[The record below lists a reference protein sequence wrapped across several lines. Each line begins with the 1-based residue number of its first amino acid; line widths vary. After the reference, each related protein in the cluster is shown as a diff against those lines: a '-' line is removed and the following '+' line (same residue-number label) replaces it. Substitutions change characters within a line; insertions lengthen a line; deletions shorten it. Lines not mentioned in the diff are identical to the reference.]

1 MAENTAVA
9 EKKAFT
15 TSLSEWSNT
24 MTGLII
30 NDYKAVGM
38 DMDDYAK
45 ECAMEAMTSIFN
57 LVKSDPK
64 INMGNLDTSNLR
76 GIVKRCASLKLN
88 ASAYPRECYFQL
100 RNVNVGKDENGK
112 DIWQQQ
118 VEMGIE
124 GSGYDSL
131 LENFGKDVKQVYP
144 YWVVKEGDE
153 YIPPKHKGLTV
164 TEPEWEERGLS
175 SKAVRVVYPV
185 KLKDGTIT
193 YLSADR
199 DSVKVN
205 LLSHVKQNMMNAT
218 FGVITG
224 TKKQYGKEVARTRYD
239 ATPEEKAKIK
249 EKKEEVLN
257 ALRSCKTVDEMLECE
272 IARAFISGA
281 WLDTPESMIQRKMCN
296 NATRKYPKNYDPM
309 ARQAQVEMDEVYQVA
324 QAEIA
329 ENANTVEFIEDKADV
344 VGTTA
349 AEVTEKQAE
358 DSTLPPFMQ
367 AE

>member
-9 EKKAFT
+9 EKRAFT

-64 INMGNLDTSNLR
+64 INMGSLDTSNLR

-100 RNVNVGKDENGK
+100 RSVKVGIDPQTNK
-112 DIWQQQ
+112 DIWQKQ

-131 LENFGKDVKQVYP
+131 LANYGKDVKQVYP
-144 YWVVKEGDE
+144 HWIVKEGDK
-153 YIPPKHKGLTV
+153 YIPPKHKGLSI
-164 TEPEWEERGLS
+164 TEPEWEEKGLS
-175 SKAVRVVYPV
+175 SKAVMVVYPV
-185 KLKDGTIT
+185 MLIDGTVT

-199 DSVKVN
+199 ASVKIN
-205 LLSHVKQNMMNAT
+205 LLSHVKQNMINAT
-218 FGVITG
+218 FGICADRYKATDKQKAEIKV
-224 TKKQYGKEVARTRYD
+224 KKDE
-239 ATPEEKAKIK
+239 I
-249 EKKEEVLN
+249 LN
-257 ALRSCKTVDEMLECE
+257 ALRACKTVDEMLECE
-272 IARAFISGA
+272 IARPFISGA

-344 VGTTA
+344 VDTTEA
-349 AEVTEKQAE
+349 TEEQAE

>member
-15 TSLSEWSNT
+15 TSLSEWSNAI
-24 MTGLII
+24 TGLII
-30 NDYKAVGM
+30 DDYKSCGM

-57 LVKSDPK
+57 LVKSNPK
-64 INMGNLDTSNLR
+64 VNMGSLDTSNLR

-100 RNVNVGKDENGK
+100 RNVNIGKDADGK
-112 DIWQQQ
+112 EIWQQQ

-131 LENFGKDVKQVYP
+131 LTNYGKDVKQVYP
-144 YWVVKEGDE
+144 YWIVKEGDK

-164 TEPEWEERGLS
+164 TEPEWEENS
-175 SKAVRVVYPV
+175 VSDKAVRVVYPV
-185 KLKDGTIT
+185 KLMDGTVT

-205 LLSHVKQNMMNAT
+205 LLAHVKQNMMNET

-224 TKKQYGKEVARTRYD
+224 TKKQYNKEVARTRYD

-257 ALRSCKTVDEMLECE
+257 ALRACKTVDEMLECE
-272 IARAFISGA
+272 LARPFISGA

-324 QAEIA
+324 QAEIT

-344 VGTTA
+344 VDSTA
-349 AEVTEKQAE
+349 TEATEEQAE

>member
-1 MAENTAVA
+1 
-9 EKKAFT
+9 
-15 TSLSEWSNT
+15 

-64 INMGNLDTSNLR
+64 IDMRNLDTSNLR

-131 LENFGKDVKQVYP
+131 LANYGKDVKQVYP
-144 YWVVKEGDE
+144 YWVIKEGDV

-164 TEPEWEERGLS
+164 TEPEWEEKGLS
-175 SKAVRVVYPV
+175 DKAVRVVYPV
-185 KLKDGTIT
+185 KLLDGTIT
-193 YLSADR
+193 YLTADR
-199 DSVKVN
+199 NSVKVN
-205 LLSHVKQNMMNAT
+205 LLAHVKQNMLNAT
-218 FGVITG
+218 FGIVTG

-257 ALRSCKTVDEMLECE
+257 ELRSCKTVDEMLECE
-272 IARAFISGA
+272 IARPFISGA

-329 ENANTVEFIEDKADV
+329 ENANSVEFIEDKADV
-344 VGTTA
+344 VDTTA
-349 AEVTEKQAE
+349 TEATEEQAE

-367 AE
+367 SEES

>member
-1 MAENTAVA
+1 MAENTSVA

-57 LVKSDPK
+57 LVKNDPK
-64 INMGNLDTSNLR
+64 IDMRSLDTSNLR

-100 RNVNVGKDENGK
+100 RSVKVGIDPQTNK
-112 DIWQQQ
+112 DIWQKQ

-131 LENFGKDVKQVYP
+131 LANYGKDVKQVYP
-144 YWVVKEGDE
+144 HWIVKEGDK
-153 YIPPKHKGLTV
+153 YIPPKHKGLSI
-164 TEPEWEERGLS
+164 TEPEWEEKGLS
-175 SKAVRVVYPV
+175 SKAVMVVYPV
-185 KLKDGTIT
+185 MLIDGTVT

-199 DSVKVN
+199 ASVKIN
-205 LLSHVKQNMMNAT
+205 LLSHVKQNMINAT
-218 FGVITG
+218 FGICTDRYKATDKQKAEIKV
-224 TKKQYGKEVARTRYD
+224 KKDE
-239 ATPEEKAKIK
+239 I
-249 EKKEEVLN
+249 LN
-257 ALRSCKTVDEMLECE
+257 ALRACKTVDEMLECE
-272 IARAFISGA
+272 IARPFISGA

-329 ENANTVEFIEDKADV
+329 ENANTVEFIEGKADV
-344 VGTTA
+344 VDATA
-349 AEVTEKQAE
+349 AEVTEEQAE

-367 AE
+367 SEEN